1 MSAAPPVDAGEATA
15 FFRRQLVLVAVAG
28 GVVLAA
34 VVVVGA
40 VMAGGHDAANAAHA
54 ALRPSA
60 DGRGITAVS
69 PLAESS
75 RAAVWAAVAAL
86 LAVAAVLTVAV
97 VHVVRVARFAV
108 STRWA
113 GGDTFRNDAASP
125 DVAREAC

>member
-1 MSAAPPVDAGEATA
+1 MSAAPPADAGQATA

-28 GVVLAA
+28 GVVLVA

-40 VMAGGHDAANAAHA
+40 VMAGGHDAAHA

-75 RAAVWAAVAAL
+75 RTAVWAAVAAL

-108 STRWA
+108 STRS

-125 DVAREAC
+125 DVAQEAC